1 MRLSDSKTIHI
12 GELVPLKCVIADE
25 ITGKVMELEADEM
38 RRIRD
43 ALNSLGRA
51 L

>member
-1 MRLSDSKTIHI
+1 MRLSDSKTMHI

-25 ITGKVMELEADEM
+25 ISGKVIEFEQDEM
-38 RRIRD
+38 RRMRD
-43 ALNSLGRA
+43 ALNALGSE